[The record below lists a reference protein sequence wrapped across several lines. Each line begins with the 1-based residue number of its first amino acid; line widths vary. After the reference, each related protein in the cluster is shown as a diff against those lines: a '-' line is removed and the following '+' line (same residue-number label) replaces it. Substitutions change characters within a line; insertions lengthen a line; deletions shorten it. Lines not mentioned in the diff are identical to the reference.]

1 MFDMVLLVLG
11 MAGLAVTMLLLAWVA
26 LGEYKKVFQANPR
39 LVMSVEVFAVLTEI
53 GGPGYLAAV
62 LGFCG
67 LWLLMIASVLLLFL
81 VFSLFR

>member
-1 MFDMVLLVLG
+1 MFDMVFLVLG
-11 MAGLAVTMLLLAWVA
+11 LAGLAVTMLLLAWVA
-26 LGEYKKVFQANPR
+26 LGEYKEVFKANPR
-39 LVMSVEVFAVLTEI
+39 LVMSVEAFAVLTEI

-67 LWLLMIASVLLLFL
+67 LWLLMMATVLLLFL